1 MTAEKLKQY
10 IALFGG
16 WLGAVLLFLK
26 SIGITLAHFNND
38 SINAFVGV
46 LEASVPFILVAYGV
60 YKNSYLLS
68 KKAKDQEKT
77 LKEKGLN

>member
-16 WLGAVLLFLK
+16 WLGAVLLFLQALDINFK
-26 SIGITLAHFNND
+26 HFND
-38 SINAFVGV
+38 DTINAFIAV
-46 LEASVPFILVAYGV
+46 LTASVPFILVAYGV

-68 KKAKDQEKT
+68 KKAKEQEKE
-77 LKEKGLN
+77 LEKKGLK